1 MQKHVL
7 LGIHVREPFG
17 NYLADFVR
25 NNLDWAQSFSH
36 LRDCVLT
43 MVMVRN
49 IIKTITSYSP
59 VDWK

>member
-7 LGIHVREPFG
+7 LGIHVGETFG

-49 IIKTITSYSP
+49 IVKTITSYSP